1 MDQENPSLQQ
11 DHAEFERQ
19 IQEWQDSSQ
28 LDDRMSEIVSEMQSL
43 AAIYPDSCKLI
54 IPPTEASEQ
63 QSIPRP
69 GQRIRYELHLDC
81 FTSDEW
87 EAVLF
92 EDSMSSK
99 HYGEAPLLHILVSV
113 SYRTP
118 SSPEEACGLIQF
130 PLTSQLSSDYPESV
144 PPQ

>member
-1 MDQENPSLQQ
+1 MDQDNPSLQQ

-43 AAIYPDSCKLI
+43 AAIYPNSCKLI

-63 QSIPRP
+63 QSIPIP
-69 GQRIRYELHLDC
+69 DQRIRYELHLGC

-87 EAVLF
+87 ERMLS
-92 EDSMSSK
+92 EENMGSK
-99 HYGEAPLLHILVSV
+99 HYGEVPLLHILVSV

-118 SSPEEACGLIQF
+118 SSPEKGCELMQ
-130 PLTSQLSSDYPESV
+130 
-144 PPQ
+144 